1 MVFPHNINFTFLEKI
16 CQYFQMPNR
25 FTYYCIIRHNLIYI
39 DKAEHT
45 FYNSIKLLYG
55 TCGFLIVGFLVNEKE
70 VYRQRII
77 EMVNRIENPC
87 WLRSI
92 YIFIKTLL
100 E

>member
-55 TCGFLIVGFLVNEKE
+55 TCGFLIGGFLVNEKE